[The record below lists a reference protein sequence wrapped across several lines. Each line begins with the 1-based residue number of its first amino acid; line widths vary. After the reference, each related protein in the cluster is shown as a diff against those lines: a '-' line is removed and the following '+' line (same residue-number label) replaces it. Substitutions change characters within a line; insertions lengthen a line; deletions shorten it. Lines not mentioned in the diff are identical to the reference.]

1 MKRVVN
7 GVTYD
12 TNTATVLARQEWDNG
27 EGEDRGVQTLY
38 QTRGGAFFGWTDGE
52 KTVWNQRAQEKQQR
66 PFTECLPMSPEE
78 AQAWITEGD
87 DVELLHNPFGELP
100 EAAAEAEPG
109 ATIYLRLPASLK
121 ARVDKAAEKQ
131 ALSINAYAM
140 KCLERCLAQT
150 AAE

>member
-12 TNTATVLARQEWDNG
+12 TNTATVLARQDWDNG
-27 EGEDRGVQTLY
+27 DDEGGDRGVQTLY
-38 QTRGGAFFGWTDGE
+38 QTRGGAFFVWTDGE

-78 AQAWITEGD
+78 AQAWITEG

-131 ALSINAYAM
+131 ELSINAYAM
-140 KCLERCLAQT
+140 KCLERCLAT
-150 AAE
+150 AG